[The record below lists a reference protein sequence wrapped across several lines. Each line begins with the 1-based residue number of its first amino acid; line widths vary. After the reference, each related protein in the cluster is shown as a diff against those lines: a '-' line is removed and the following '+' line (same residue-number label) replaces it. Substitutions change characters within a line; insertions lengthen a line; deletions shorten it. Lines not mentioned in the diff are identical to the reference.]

1 MLLPIHTSIKP
12 IRTPYANYALIIIN
26 VFIFLLTA
34 SHDVIVVNRPVSET
48 LRQWADIFMLT
59 PSNLHFWQFVSY
71 AFLHGGYLHI
81 IGNMFFLYLFGNNV
95 NDKLGTAGYLG
106 FYLAGAVFSGLG
118 HMLMS
123 SSPVLGASGAV
134 AAVTGAYLVLF
145 PQTLVTVTVAYWFIF
160 IGTMEVPAIYFIA
173 FKMIVIDNIIGRG
186 TTNIAYNAHL
196 AGYAFGILGILI
208 ALATGIVRGNNFDL
222 WAMLKRWNRR
232 RQYKDV
238 ASSGYDPFTGKATK
252 KVKATEIKKSAGE
265 QKRDEDIAELRSQI
279 ADEIARRNVA
289 QAAMLYNE
297 LIKIDSEN
305 VLPQQH
311 MLDIANYFTSNNEP
325 EKSANAYEQI
335 LTNYKN
341 YEYIEQIQLMLGIL
355 YSRYLNKPQK
365 AIEHLRKAVEKLTD
379 PGQLKMCKD
388 ELAKLQK

>member
-1 MLLPIHTSIKP
+1 M
-12 IRTPYANYALIIIN
+12 
-26 VFIFLLTA
+26 FIFLLTYA
-34 SHDVIVVNRPVSET
+34 PHNVIIANRLVTEP
-48 LRQWADIFMLT
+48 LRQWADTFMLT

-71 AFLHGGYLHI
+71 AFLHGGYMHI

-145 PQTLVTVTVAYWFIF
+145 PQTLVTVVYWFIF

-173 FKMIVIDNIIGRG
+173 FKMIVIDNMIGRG
-186 TTNIAYNAHL
+186 TANVAYDAHL

-208 ALATGIVRGNNFDL
+208 ALATGIIRGNNFDL

-232 RQYKDV
+232 RQYKDI
-238 ASSGYDPFTGKATK
+238 ASSGYDPFTGRATK
-252 KVKATEIKKSAGE
+252 KVTATEIKKSAAE
-265 QKRDEDIAELRSQI
+265 QKRDQDIAELRSQI
-279 ADEIARRNVA
+279 ADEIAQRNLS
-289 QAAMLYNE
+289 QAAMLYSE

-305 VLPQQH
+305 ILPQQH
-311 MLDIANYFTSNNEP
+311 MLDIANYFTSNNEQ
-325 EKSANAYEQI
+325 EKSAYAYEQI

-341 YEYIEQIQLMLGIL
+341 YEYIEQIQLMLGVL

-365 AIEHLRKAVEKLTD
+365 AIEHLQKAVEKLTD

>member
-12 IRTPYANYALIIIN
+12 FRTPYANYTLIILN
-26 VFIFLLTA
+26 VFIFFLTA
-34 SHDVIVVNRPVSET
+34 SHDALIAKQLVTEP
-48 LRQWADIFMLT
+48 LRQWADKFMLT
-59 PSNLHFWQFVSY
+59 PNKLHLWQFISY
-71 AFLHGGYLHI
+71 AFLHGGYMHI

-106 FYLAGAVFSGLG
+106 FYLAGAVFSGIG
-118 HMLMS
+118 HMAIS
-123 SSPVLGASGAV
+123 SSPVIGASGAV

-145 PQTLVTVTVAYWFIF
+145 PQTLVTVVYWFIFF

-173 FKMIVIDNIIGRG
+173 FKMIFIDNMIGRG

-208 ALATGIVRGNNFDL
+208 ALATGIVRGDNFDL

-238 ASSGYDPFTGKATK
+238 TSSGYDPLTGRATK

-265 QKRDEDIAELRSQI
+265 QKRDQDIAELRSQI
-279 ADEIARRNVA
+279 AEKITQRNLS
-289 QAAMLYNE
+289 QAAMLYSE

-305 VLPQQH
+305 ILPQQH

-325 EKSANAYEQI
+325 EKSAYAYEQI
-335 LTNYKN
+335 LTNYKS
-341 YEYIEQIQLMLGIL
+341 YEYIEQIQLMLGVL

-365 AIEHLRKAVEKLTD
+365 AIEHLQAAVVKLTD
-379 PGQLKMCKD
+379 PGQLKMCQD
-388 ELAKLQK
+388 ELAKLQD

>member
-12 IRTPYANYALIIIN
+12 NRTPYANYALIIIN

>member
-12 IRTPYANYALIIIN
+12 NRTPYANYALIIIN

-145 PQTLVTVTVAYWFIF
+145 PQTLVTVAYWFIF

-388 ELAKLQK
+388 